1 MHRLRAPR
9 RRDHQSCLS
18 AADRHIP
25 RWRAVVHCE
34 VFDHVQSLRAACTRG
49 AEKGADEAGAHV
61 FDPAS
66 TAAGS
71 IRAFAGRGG
80 HLAACRGEDD
90 QEVDQEAPPPQDERP
105 EPILEERLR
114 ELSWLLM

>member
-1 MHRLRAPR
+1 M
-9 RRDHQSCLS
+9 
-18 AADRHIP
+18 
-25 RWRAVVHCE
+25 HCE
-34 VFDHVQSLRAACTRG
+34 VFDHVQSLRAACARR
-49 AEKGADEAGAHV
+49 AEKGADEAGADV
-61 FDPAS
+61 FDPAC

-114 ELSWLLM
+114 ELSWLLMRRLHDDAPKFELAISAHA